1 MKKSLLT
8 IFSFAIGGVI
18 LAQTPEDGL
27 RYSWQTATGT
37 ARVQSLGGASGA
49 LGGEIS
55 TMFSNPANIGFYKTG
70 DLVVSGGLN
79 FNKTT
84 STYFGS
90 SAPAQKSNTG
100 FFGTSGIVLGKERYG
115 NGSVKSTAFALGI
128 NRVADFNGT
137 VRFNGRNTMSSMS
150 EKFLDEVKGIDP
162 NTVAAGNGY
171 QFGPALA
178 LNTYW
183 IDYDKNTK
191 QYLSNAA
198 KIAAKGGVDQ
208 DELLN
213 TSGGITEFAIAGAAN
228 FNDKVFI
235 GGTIGLPTLRYSSN
249 RSFLEMDPD
258 ENDATNGFNYA
269 EFKENL
275 TTTGAGINAKLGIV
289 VKPTDMLRLG
299 FTVHTPTFYTLKDNY
314 WAYVKTDREN
324 YAPSPSLDKVLYMA
338 SDDKAFPGAGVFGY
352 TMRTPYKLMGSLA
365 LMFGDVTNVA
375 SQRGFLTADVE
386 YVNHKATRFS
396 TGNGN
401 SSDNNYFRD
410 LNSTIQDYYK
420 GAVNARVGVELKFNT
435 LMVRGGGAY
444 YGSPYANDNLKSNIY
459 QATGGIGYRNRGV
472 FVDLGYVQSFGTQV
486 YFPYHLNKGSYAA
499 DIKNNSSR
507 LVLTLGFKI

>member
-150 EKFLDEVKGIDP
+150 E
-162 NTVAAGNGY
+162 
-171 QFGPALA
+171 
-178 LNTYW
+178 
-183 IDYDKNTK
+183 
-191 QYLSNAA
+191 
-198 KIAAKGGVDQ
+198 
-208 DELLN
+208 
-213 TSGGITEFAIAGAAN
+213 
-228 FNDKVFI
+228 
-235 GGTIGLPTLRYSSN
+235 
-249 RSFLEMDPD
+249 
-258 ENDATNGFNYA
+258 
-269 EFKENL
+269 
-275 TTTGAGINAKLGIV
+275 
-289 VKPTDMLRLG
+289 
-299 FTVHTPTFYTLKDNY
+299 
-314 WAYVKTDREN
+314 
-324 YAPSPSLDKVLYMA
+324 
-338 SDDKAFPGAGVFGY
+338 
-352 TMRTPYKLMGSLA
+352 
-365 LMFGDVTNVA
+365 
-375 SQRGFLTADVE
+375 
-386 YVNHKATRFS
+386 
-396 TGNGN
+396 
-401 SSDNNYFRD
+401 
-410 LNSTIQDYYK
+410 
-420 GAVNARVGVELKFNT
+420 
-435 LMVRGGGAY
+435 
-444 YGSPYANDNLKSNIY
+444 
-459 QATGGIGYRNRGV
+459 
-472 FVDLGYVQSFGTQV
+472 
-486 YFPYHLNKGSYAA
+486 
-499 DIKNNSSR
+499 
-507 LVLTLGFKI
+507 

>member
-1 MKKSLLT
+1 
-8 IFSFAIGGVI
+8 
-18 LAQTPEDGL
+18 
-27 RYSWQTATGT
+27 
-37 ARVQSLGGASGA
+37 
-49 LGGEIS
+49 
-55 TMFSNPANIGFYKTG
+55 
-70 DLVVSGGLN
+70 
-79 FNKTT
+79 
-84 STYFGS
+84 
-90 SAPAQKSNTG
+90 
-100 FFGTSGIVLGKERYG
+100 
-115 NGSVKSTAFALGI
+115 
-128 NRVADFNGT
+128 
-137 VRFNGRNTMSSMS
+137 
-150 EKFLDEVKGIDP
+150 
-162 NTVAAGNGY
+162 
-171 QFGPALA
+171 A

-213 TSGGITEFAIAGAAN
+213 TSGVITEFAIAGAAN

-338 SDDKAFPGAGVFGY
+338 SDDKAFPGAGVFDY
-352 TMRTPYKLMGSLA
+352 NMRTPYKLMGSLA
-365 LMFGDVTNVA
+365 LMFG
-375 SQRGFLTADVE
+375 
-386 YVNHKATRFS
+386 
-396 TGNGN
+396 
-401 SSDNNYFRD
+401 
-410 LNSTIQDYYK
+410 
-420 GAVNARVGVELKFNT
+420 
-435 LMVRGGGAY
+435 
-444 YGSPYANDNLKSNIY
+444 
-459 QATGGIGYRNRGV
+459 
-472 FVDLGYVQSFGTQV
+472 
-486 YFPYHLNKGSYAA
+486 
-499 DIKNNSSR
+499 
-507 LVLTLGFKI
+507 